1 MAVHALLFN
10 FEQSRVC
17 HRLAKLIWPWTLQ
30 GVMVGEGI
38 SVSERRVYVG
48 DSLARVAPTYQRSWQ
63 LNMRGQKKNP
73 VPYSAE
79 YPGHKMHID
88 QKEKLIMY
96 VPHKLLQ
103 CTPIVMLILDWSSCM
118 TKILLLSATCYIGKY

>member
-30 GVMVGEGI
+30 GVMVGEVI

-48 DSLARVAPTYQRSWQ
+48 DSLARVARTYQRSRQ
-63 LNMRGQKKNP
+63 LNMRVARKKSCTVFCRLSRTQDAHRPKGKACNVRTTQVAAVYAYSDVNLGLVIMHDKNP
-73 VPYSAE
+73 
-79 YPGHKMHID
+79 
-88 QKEKLIMY
+88 
-96 VPHKLLQ
+96 
-103 CTPIVMLILDWSSCM
+103 IVICDML
-118 TKILLLSATCYIGKY
+118 YR